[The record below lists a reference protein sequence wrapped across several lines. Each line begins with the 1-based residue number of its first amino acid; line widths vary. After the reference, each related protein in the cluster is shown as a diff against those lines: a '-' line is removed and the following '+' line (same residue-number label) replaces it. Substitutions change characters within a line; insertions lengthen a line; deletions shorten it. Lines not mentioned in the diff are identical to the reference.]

1 MDKYYSRLS
10 RVFFPERCE
19 RCGKIIPVGCDF
31 CEKCEGNVTA
41 ISEDF
46 CHGCGVEKGKCV
58 CGDETNAPIRHIT
71 AVYLY
76 SGDIR
81 EKIHAMKFRGRLHL
95 INGFG
100 EAMAD
105 RVEKVYGDV
114 HFDGVCFV
122 PMSGEGEKERGYN
135 QSRLLAKSVAHNLGV
150 PLIDCLVKTKL
161 TEKQHS
167 LTGQERRE
175 NVKGSFSLSTPAEVD
190 GKTLLLCDDIKT
202 TGSTLNECVKVL
214 MSGGAREVYCVCI
227 AVADYK
233 GVKN

>member
-1 MDKYYSRLS
+1 MNKYYSRLS
-10 RVFFPERCE
+10 RIFFPERCE
-19 RCGKIIPVGCDF
+19 RCGKIIPVSCDF
-31 CEKCEGNVTA
+31 CEKCEENITA

-46 CHGCGVEKGKCV
+46 CQHCGQESGLCI
-58 CGDETNAPIRHIT
+58 CGDETNAHIEHIT

-100 EAMAD
+100 EAMAK
-105 RVEKVYGDV
+105 RIRSVYGSV

-122 PMSGEGEKERGYN
+122 PMSSEGEKERGYN

-150 PLIDCLVKTKL
+150 PFIDCLAKTKL
-161 TEKQHS
+161 TQKQHS
-167 LTGQERRE
+167 LTGFERRE
-175 NVKGSFSLSTPAEVD
+175 NVKGSFSLSTPAEVE
-190 GKTLLLCDDIKT
+190 GKTLILCDDIKT
-202 TGSTLNECVKVL
+202 TGSTLNECVKV
-214 MSGGAREVYCVCI
+214 MMAGGVREVYCVCI